1 MGKRGYGVAGLL
13 IAIFIVSA
21 AAAVAVPRLTAMER
35 SMRLDREAARL
46 AAELMRYRETIMT
59 RQPVH
64 QDFVG
69 VDAEVEP
76 KFELFGDGY
85 RIRIGVKAMPFYSLP
100 EGMRMSWSGS
110 EVQFRMTGN
119 AQPMTIYLRVDKEM
133 RYVVIDRV
141 GRVRVSLT
149 PPEN

>member
-1 MGKRGYGVAGLL
+1 
-13 IAIFIVSA
+13 
-21 AAAVAVPRLTAMER
+21 
-35 SMRLDREAARL
+35 
-46 AAELMRYRETIMT
+46 MT

-85 RIRIGVKAMPFYSLP
+85 RIRIGMKAMPFYSLP